1 MDRVIRL
8 NDRQR
13 NELFTAA
20 AAATGMVPI
29 ILEKDFWV
37 CWTLRELFGLP
48 RIGEHLIFK
57 GGTSLSKAYRVIQRF
72 SEDIDVSIDR
82 TFLGFVGVDAPEVAE
97 SNKERQR
104 RVDALMAASQQI
116 IRQKLQPALTIAI
129 GQRLGSVKNWSVEF
143 DESDPD
149 GQTLLFHYPSSL
161 PSHASGYIRRSV
173 KIEMG
178 ARADHWPSESKAI
191 IPYVAE
197 QFPEGFQ
204 EPACM
209 VKVLSAERTFWEKAT
224 ILHAEYHR
232 PAEKASPDRLSRHYY
247 DFDALIQSGIDKTAS
262 LDLLS
267 RVSEHKGVFFR
278 SGWAK
283 YSEASPGTLRI
294 APPDSRQKAL
304 HDDYAKMREMFFGE
318 VPDFESIIERLSTW
332 ERSFIAASSH
342 TP

>member
-8 NDRQR
+8 NGRQR
-13 NELFTAA
+13 SELFTAA
-20 AAATGMVPI
+20 SGATGMVPI

-82 TFLGFVGVDAPEVAE
+82 DFLGFAGADAPEAAT

-104 RVDALMAASQQI
+104 RVDALMAASQQK
-116 IRQKLQPALTIAI
+116 IRQELQPALTDAI

-178 ARADHWPSESKAI
+178 ARADHWPSESKPI
-191 IPYVAE
+191 TPYVAE

-204 EPACM
+204 EPACL

-262 LDLLS
+262 LNLLS

-283 YSEASPGTLRI
+283 YSDASPGTLRI
-294 APPDSRQKAL
+294 APPDTRRKAL
-304 HDDYAKMREMFFGE
+304 HDDYAKMREMFFGD
-318 VPDFESIIERLSTW
+318 VPDFEGILDRLSAW
-332 ERSFIAASSH
+332 EKAFNSA
-342 TP
+342 